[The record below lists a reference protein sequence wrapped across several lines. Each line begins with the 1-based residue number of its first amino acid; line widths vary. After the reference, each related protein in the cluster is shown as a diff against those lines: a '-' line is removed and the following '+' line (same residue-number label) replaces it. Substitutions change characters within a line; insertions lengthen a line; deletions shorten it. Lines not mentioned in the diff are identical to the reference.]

1 MCIRD
6 SARRGVRRDQ
16 VARDTH
22 GGLRRSGLHRYPSG
36 DPPRGAGAVRERR
49 VGCRPEFLPSDSFGG
64 RGETRGRLFVSHDS
78 LHGECHGLVR
88 AIPGSDAH
96 FTASAE
102 RKLAQIDRHVVE
114 QQYLSVQLLRGMIVR
129 YVFDSHYLILA
140 KTMIGLSSSFSQ
152 ARAISFAIGDT
163 GGCLW

>member
-1 MCIRD
+1 M
-6 SARRGVRRDQ
+6 
-16 VARDTH
+16 
-22 GGLRRSGLHRYPSG
+22 
-36 DPPRGAGAVRERR
+36 RERR

-78 LHGECHGLVR
+78 LHGECHGLVG
-88 AIPGSDAH
+88 IVPGSDK
-96 FTASAE
+96 
-102 RKLAQIDRHVVE
+102 RKLAQIDRPAVE
-114 QQYLSVQLLRGMIVR
+114 QQYLSVQLLREMIVR

-140 KTMIGLSSSFSQ
+140 KTTIGLSSSFSQ

>member
-6 SARRGVRRDQ
+6 RPRTKQHGSHCKPPARSRRRRTEGPRPFLPQ
-16 VARDTH
+16 
-22 GGLRRSGLHRYPSG
+22 RSG
-36 DPPRGAGAVRERR
+36 RR
-49 VGCRPEFLPSDSFGG
+49 ALRPKRARHKAAAS
-64 RGETRGRLFVSHDS
+64 VSYTHLDVYKRQS
-78 LHGECHGLVR
+78 LHGECHGLVGTV
-88 AIPGSDAH
+88 PGSDN
-96 FTASAE
+96 
-102 RKLAQIDRHVVE
+102 RKLAQIDRPAVE

-140 KTMIGLSSSFSQ
+140 KTTIGLSSSFSQ